1 MGMDLKNRFLDND
14 KKLVIRDGSGPKI
27 KKMI

>member
-14 KKLVIRDGSGPKI
+14 KKLVFGDGSGPKI